1 MGIPVRGGSRTQGR
15 FSKDNF
21 KVKQES
27 NSMLKGLNPTS
38 GSTQF
43 AVILLFKLVS
53 RSAQEIV
60 FVVAVFAKPAYCE
73 GWRTLDIKKL
83 K

>member
-1 MGIPVRGGSRTQGR
+1 
-15 FSKDNF
+15 
-21 KVKQES
+21 
-27 NSMLKGLNPTS
+27 MLKGLNPTS

-53 RSAQEIV
+53 RSAQV
-60 FVVAVFAKPAYCE
+60 TVTVVAVFPKPACCE
-73 GWRTLDIKKL
+73 GRRTLDLKKL

>member
-1 MGIPVRGGSRTQGR
+1 
-15 FSKDNF
+15 
-21 KVKQES
+21 
-27 NSMLKGLNPTS
+27 MLKGLNPTS

-43 AVILLFKLVS
+43 AVLLLFKLVS

-60 FVVAVFAKPAYCE
+60 FVVAVFAKLAYYYE
-73 GWRTLDIKKL
+73 GWRTLDVKKL

>member
-1 MGIPVRGGSRTQGR
+1 
-15 FSKDNF
+15 
-21 KVKQES
+21 
-27 NSMLKGLNPTS
+27 MLKGLNPTS

-53 RSAQEIV
+53 RYAQAIV

-73 GWRTLDIKKL
+73 GWRTLDVKKL

>member
-1 MGIPVRGGSRTQGR
+1 
-15 FSKDNF
+15 
-21 KVKQES
+21 
-27 NSMLKGLNPTS
+27 MLKGLDRTF

-43 AVILLFKLVS
+43 AVILLFKLVL

-60 FVVAVFAKPAYCE
+60 FVVAVFPKPAYCE
-73 GWRTLDIKKL
+73 GWRTLDVKKL